1 MASPSVIYSDNDV
14 FGIQRVRKINGL
26 ECYEITPPS
35 SETTFH
41 IFVEPSTIY
50 IGIKHANVMH
60 ICNIQQ
66 SNIFSQ
72 ELQDFISTNTASISV
87 YLVTGDYN
95 THNSINDEAV
105 KSKIPFVLIDQTI
118 PDKTPVPLELANIQ
132 IDKLN
137 RQLEKNNP
145 SKRLVLNYITMYPDN
160 STVPLLNS
168 YSYNMQLNTYVRP
181 QLMLCLFE
189 GETECVSSLLFR
201 YYLDYIPPTVYI
213 DFTTKQGYERRNYN
227 KLLISVAIIVSE
239 FLFSTE
245 YLPLIIC
252 HAVNPVSS
260 ITMIR
265 HFNAL
270 LVRQPSTHDSQLEV
284 YDELDKERLIKIVE
298 TKHRQNSVS
307 ETILDLTVE
316 NVANAQRV
324 FNVTVQGMNGGRRY
338 KKTTRR
344 MNKKRKYRKTKRV
357 V

>member
-1 MASPSVIYSDNDV
+1 MASPSVIYSGNDV
-14 FGIQRVRKINGL
+14 FGIERVRKINGL
-26 ECYEITPPS
+26 ECYKITPPS

-41 IFVEPSTIY
+41 IFVEPSTTY

-60 ICNIQQ
+60 ICNIRQ
-66 SNIFSQ
+66 SNVFSQ
-72 ELQDFISTNTASISV
+72 ELQEFIITNTASIGV
-87 YLVTGDYN
+87 YVVNGDYN
-95 THNSINDEAV
+95 THNSINHEAV
-105 KSKIPFVLIDQTI
+105 KFKIPFVLIDQTI
-118 PDKTPVPLELANIQ
+118 PDKTPVPLELANIH

-137 RQLEKNNP
+137 RELQKHNP

-160 STVPLLNS
+160 STVPLLDS

-181 QLMLCLFE
+181 QLILCLFE
-189 GETECVSSLLFR
+189 GETECVSSILFR
-201 YYLDYIPPTVYI
+201 YYLDYLSPTVYI

-245 YLPLIIC
+245 DLPLIIC

-260 ITMIR
+260 ITMIK

-270 LVRQPSTHDSQLEV
+270 LVNKQSTHDSQLEV
-284 YDELDKERLIKIVE
+284 YDELDKEALITMIE

-324 FNVTVQGMNGGRRY
+324 FNVTVQAMKGGRRY